1 MTPNQARAIPDAL
14 GRLLDSGERQG
25 LTPEREI
32 AEVTHS
38 MTPDDDR
45 VYVFTFWTDQE
56 REAVTL
62 SVTIDPDGTVLPRD
76 AEWPVSHGALSPD
89 PLHRPGVRIGD
100 DGLPR
105 YSAAWL

>member
-38 MTPDDDR
+38 MAKGDDR
-45 VYVFTFWTDQE
+45 VYVFTFWTDPE
-56 REAVTL
+56 GEGVNL
-62 SVTIDPDGTVLPRD
+62 SVTIEPDGTVEPRN
-76 AEWPVSHGALSPD
+76 AVWPVHLGALSPD
-89 PLHRPGVRIGD
+89 PLHRPGVRLVGD
-100 DGLPR
+100 SEA
-105 YSAAWL
+105 YSADWL